1 MNRLRVAEADL
12 RLSAFQTLNRNWNE
26 HRVGRTA
33 HEAAE
38 RTRLNADWPAD
49 LYSADG
55 ALLPELMTLVARA
68 RHSKRNDSLTR
79 SAADAYRRHVVGTG
93 ITCRSSVR
101 DPDTGDELTALNQ
114 QIDRAWNSWCNDP
127 RRCDIEGRKTFV
139 EVQGMA
145 IEEWFTVGESFVVEV
160 VHPETGQ
167 FHVAVLESEQLARDH
182 EIPATQNAVRGGVEI
197 DRYGRP
203 LAYWFHTDHH
213 PLEHYGG
220 IPTRIPADRVHHLM
234 RQERSRQT
242 RGVSRLTTVLRK
254 LRELALYDSYTVVRA
269 KMEACIGLLIHRKS
283 PTDGAFDGVPGVP
296 SLPTQD
302 AAGNPYFD
310 MAPGMVQRLS
320 TGDDVTTLD
329 PKTPGNNYQPFT
341 EKQEKQIAAGVGLD
355 YPTITRDFSNGSF
368 SAQRE
373 GHIERD
379 KETDPLQQLMI
390 SLAILPVR
398 RAFIYWAASVG
409 KIQVPEWFFD
419 HDLEEFAFSANVQ
432 PPPKPWIDP
441 AKQSA
446 GAKIAMELG
455 LSTPQIEANVL
466 GYDYRELLQQIR
478 DYRKYAESIG
488 LTPPVY
494 SGATKAAPQ
503 EPRPTYGTEPGENGE
518 VRGNGGKLNGNGRIP
533 VRFNT

>member
-1 MNRLRVAEADL
+1 
-12 RLSAFQTLNRNWNE
+12 
-26 HRVGRTA
+26 
-33 HEAAE
+33 
-38 RTRLNADWPAD
+38 
-49 LYSADG
+49 
-55 ALLPELMTLVARA
+55 
-68 RHSKRNDSLTR
+68 
-79 SAADAYRRHVVGTG
+79 
-93 ITCRSSVR
+93 
-101 DPDTGDELTALNQ
+101 
-114 QIDRAWNSWCNDP
+114 
-127 RRCDIEGRKTFV
+127 
-139 EVQGMA
+139 
-145 IEEWFTVGESFVVEV
+145 
-160 VHPETGQ
+160 
-167 FHVAVLESEQLARDH
+167 
-182 EIPATQNAVRGGVEI
+182 
-197 DRYGRP
+197 
-203 LAYWFHTDHH
+203 
-213 PLEHYGG
+213 
-220 IPTRIPADRVHHLM
+220 
-234 RQERSRQT
+234 
-242 RGVSRLTTVLRK
+242 
-254 LRELALYDSYTVVRA
+254 
-269 KMEACIGLLIHRKS
+269 
-283 PTDGAFDGVPGVP
+283 
-296 SLPTQD
+296 
-302 AAGNPYFD
+302 
-310 MAPGMVQRLS
+310 MVQRLS

-341 EKQEKQIAAGVGLD
+341 EKQEKQIVAGVGLD